1 MKEYQ
6 LKDVKASFVKAAVFT
21 VIMALLGGAGMFV
34 VAKHKQHISYTA
46 ERFVVISHPITT
58 QTATSASP
66 ITNTDQ
72 QMMLTYEEIANDP
85 MVAKAARKHLTKS
98 QRKEYSAD
106 QISQDLDAKAKPQ
119 SLALRLKVTTNSPK
133 NAAALVNAAAEGL
146 KETLPKIQP
155 GAGNVKLLAKATE
168 DNVELNKSTN
178 VKKYTAAGLAL
189 GGLVGI
195 VISFV
200 VITWRRVLK

>member
-1 MKEYQ
+1 MKEYK

-178 VKKYTAAGLAL
+178 VKKYAAAGLAL

>member
-178 VKKYTAAGLAL
+178 VKKYAAAGLAL

>member
-72 QMMLTYEEIANDP
+72 QMMLTYEEVANDP

-133 NAAALVNAAAEGL
+133 NAASLVNAAAEGL

-178 VKKYTAAGLAL
+178 VKKYAAAGLAL

>member
-72 QMMLTYEEIANDP
+72 QMMLTYEEVANDP

-178 VKKYTAAGLAL
+178 VKKYAAAGLAL

>member
-1 MKEYQ
+1 M
-6 LKDVKASFVKAAVFT
+6 KASFVKAAVFT

-178 VKKYTAAGLAL
+178 VKKYAAAGLAL

>member
-1 MKEYQ
+1 M
-6 LKDVKASFVKAAVFT
+6 KASFVKAAVFT

>member
-34 VAKHKQHISYTA
+34 VAKHKQYISYTA

-178 VKKYTAAGLAL
+178 VKKYAAAGLAL

>member
-1 MKEYQ
+1 
-6 LKDVKASFVKAAVFT
+6 
-21 VIMALLGGAGMFV
+21 MALLGGAGMFV

-155 GAGNVKLLAKATE
+155 GAGNVKLLAKAAE

-178 VKKYTAAGLAL
+178 VKKYAAAGLAL

>member
-34 VAKHKQHISYTA
+34 VAKHKQHISYTT

>member
-46 ERFVVISHPITT
+46 ERFVVISHPITI

-178 VKKYTAAGLAL
+178 VKKYAAAGLAL

>member
-46 ERFVVISHPITT
+46 EQFVVISHPITT

-178 VKKYTAAGLAL
+178 VKKYAAAGLAL

>member
-6 LKDVKASFVKAAVFT
+6 LKDVKTSFVKAAIFT

-155 GAGNVKLLAKATE
+155 GAGNVKLLAKAAE

-178 VKKYTAAGLAL
+178 VKKYAAAGLAL

>member
-178 VKKYTAAGLAL
+178 VKKYAAAGLAL

-200 VITWRRVLK
+200 VITWRQVLK

>member
-46 ERFVVISHPITT
+46 ERFAVISHPITT

-178 VKKYTAAGLAL
+178 VKKYAAAGLAL

>member
-6 LKDVKASFVKAAVFT
+6 LKDVKASFAKAAVFT

-178 VKKYTAAGLAL
+178 VKKYAAAGLAL

>member
-6 LKDVKASFVKAAVFT
+6 LKDVKASFAKAAVFT

-72 QMMLTYEEIANDP
+72 QMMLTYEEVANDP

-178 VKKYTAAGLAL
+178 VKKYAAAGLAL

-200 VITWRRVLK
+200 MITWRRVLK